1 MESSHFELIF
11 PANFNQV
18 SMNWH
23 SLCHIDDLFLDSRI
37 SLLIFLDGSYGDLE
51 DYLRDMQKIIH
62 DQKESFS

>member
-18 SMNWH
+18 SMDRQKR
-23 SLCHIDDLFLDSRI
+23 SFLGAWI
-37 SLLIFLDGSYGDLE
+37 INILDGSYGDLE